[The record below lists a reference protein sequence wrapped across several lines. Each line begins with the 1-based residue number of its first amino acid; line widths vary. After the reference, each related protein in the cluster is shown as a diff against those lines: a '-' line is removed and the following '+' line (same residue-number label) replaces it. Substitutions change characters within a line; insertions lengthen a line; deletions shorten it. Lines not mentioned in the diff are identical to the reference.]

1 MCLEA
6 QTLHTNLTEAG
17 KETDPTLTRENFSLI
32 DRGVLTGFQR
42 QICLR
47 GFFYWESSLH

>member
-17 KETDPTLTRENFSLI
+17 KETGPRLARDNFSLV
-32 DRGVLTGFQR
+32 DRGVLTGF
-42 QICLR
+42 
-47 GFFYWESSLH
+47 